1 MSQRRMFKSKIH
13 RATVTQA
20 DLEYEGSIT
29 IDPLL
34 LKASDILPYE
44 EVSLWNVTRGTR
56 LSTYAIEGEEGSG
69 VVCVNGAAAHLVEVG
84 DLIIIATFGTYSE
97 AEAAAHT
104 PTVVLVDEQNRI
116 IDPQYKETAG
126 PNRHPKANSK

>member
-13 RATVTQA
+13 RAKVTQA
-20 DLEYEGSIT
+20 NLEYEGSIT

-34 LKASDILPYE
+34 LKAADILPYE

-56 LSTYAIEGEEGSG
+56 LNTYAIEGSVNSG

-97 AEAAAHT
+97 EEALNHK
-104 PTVVLVDEQNRI
+104 PTVVLVDDNNRI
-116 IDPQYKETAG
+116 TNPEYQELPG
-126 PNRHPKANSK
+126 PLLRSHS

>member
-1 MSQRRMFKSKIH
+1 MAQRRMFKSKIH

-29 IDPLL
+29 IDPHL
-34 LKASDILPYE
+34 LKAADILPFE

-56 LSTYAIEGEEGSG
+56 LSTYAIEGDAGSN

-84 DLIIIATFGTYSE
+84 DLIIIATFGSYDE
-97 AEAAAHT
+97 AEAAAHV
-104 PTVVLVDEQNRI
+104 PTVVLVDGENRI
-116 IDPQYKETAG
+116 INSRYKETAG
-126 PNRHPKANSK
+126 PKLSTQA